1 MNKNENMKMDK
12 YKNEDKNMNKD
23 KKMNKDKGNEPLPQ
37 AVLDYIDASNNHDAE
52 AYLNAFSESA
62 VVEETSIGR
71 DLRGRS
77 EIRDYFVSYF
87 IKYETQTE
95 ILDYS
100 TEQDM
105 VDMHVW
111 FKGVFPGNE
120 IGGFY
125 RFVLEDGKIAKLLAD
140 LE

>member
-1 MNKNENMKMDK
+1 MNKNESMKMNK
-12 YKNEDKNMNKD
+12 YKNKDKNMNKD
-23 KKMNKDKGNEPLPQ
+23 RNVNKDKDKKPLPQ
-37 AVLDYIDASNNHDAE
+37 AVLDYIDASNNHDVE

-62 VVEETSIGR
+62 VIEEASIGR
-71 DLRGRS
+71 DLRGKS

-100 TEQDM
+100 IEQNT